1 MISDEG
7 IRWCVSIAGV
17 LYIFVETFFDKD
29 ELERCARIGFEED
42 SDIWVLL
49 FDLEGEA
56 IEMK

>member
-1 MISDEG
+1 M
-7 IRWCVSIAGV
+7 